1 MLIGAS
7 DAPSGVEWDRVEPVL
22 PSEIE
27 LGEADCIVRLV
38 LLAIIPETGGA
49 LVATGFDF
57 NRDDLLIQIT
67 HQIDFHAFRWLE
79 IVERTVLTRELLHHV
94 VFGHG
99 SLINIVHIRQQITI
113 VQAAHMRQQAG
124 VGEIDLEAVTVFVAA
139 ER

>member
-7 DAPSGVEWDRVEPVL
+7 DAPGGVELDRVEPVL

-38 LLAIIPETGGA
+38 LL
-49 LVATGFDF
+49 
-57 NRDDLLIQIT
+57 
-67 HQIDFHAFRWLE
+67 
-79 IVERTVLTRELLHHV
+79 TVISE
-94 VFGHG
+94 
-99 SLINIVHIRQQITI
+99 
-113 VQAAHMRQQAG
+113 AG